1 MLVVCKLF
9 CSPLSFISK
18 VLYALSAWGGYVSRE
33 NVSRIDKML
42 HKARRYG
49 FTSTLHCFEELPEQ
63 ADDKLFSGT
72 VCSKFQ
78 TIVCITYYYS
88 QIDRCF
94 L

>member
-1 MLVVCKLF
+1 MLVVCQLF

-49 FTSTLHCFEELPEQ
+49 FTSTLHCFEELLEQ
-63 ADDKLFSGT
+63 ADDKLFSGRLQY
-72 VCSKFQ
+72 VQ
-78 TIVCITYYYS
+78 TIVCIT
-88 QIDRCF
+88 
-94 L
+94 